1 MAGRR
6 KYVNLLAG
14 QQSKKAMEK
23 ELFIVEGDSA
33 GGSAKQGRDRKVQ
46 AILPLRG
53 KVLNTE
59 KTRMEEIFKNEE
71 INTLIYTIG
80 AGVGSDFNVK
90 DINYGKVIIMT
101 EADDDGAH
109 IQCLLLT
116 FFYRYMKP
124 LIEEGHLFIAMPPL
138 YKVTSGSIDFCNNDL
153 LKLSTDEVARLGI
166 FLAMQYPTTIEG
178 VSNADML
185 RTALSIKENK
195 QINLFK
201 FITDLEKCYDEL
213 KFDKSTIHSSIN
225 EGFSGGERKKNE
237 IIQMNL
243 LKPKLIILD
252 EIDSGVDVDNLKV
265 IAENIKKYKEEN
277 NASILIITHYPHI
290 LNYIKPDYVHI
301 MNNGSIVKTGDYSLA
316 LSIEKN
322 GYEASIMKEI

>member
-1 MAGRR
+1 MLEI
-6 KYVNLLAG
+6 KNLC
-14 QQSKKAMEK
+14 
-23 ELFIVEGDSA
+23 V
-33 GGSAKQGRDRKVQ
+33 
-46 AILPLRG
+46 
-53 KVLNTE
+53 KVLD
-59 KTRMEEIFKNEE
+59 KEILKNFNLNIRDGE
-71 INTLIYTIG
+71 IHAIMGPNGTGKSTL
-80 AGVGSDFNVK
+80 S
-90 DINYGKVIIMT
+90 KVILRS
-101 EADDDGAH
+101 DD
-109 IQCLLLT
+109 
-116 FFYRYMKP
+116 
-124 LIEEGHLFIAMPPL
+124 

-166 FLAMQYPTTIEG
+166 FLAMQYPTSIEG

-201 FITDLEKCYDEL
+201 FIADLEKCYDEL

-265 IAENIKKYKEEN
+265 IAENIKKYKDLCYQKVMLQQFTTQFFRN
-277 NASILIITHYPHI
+277 VDFSQ
-290 LNYIKPDYVHI
+290 K
-301 MNNGSIVKTGDYSLA
+301 
-316 LSIEKN
+316 KN
-322 GYEASIMKEI
+322 

>member
-1 MAGRR
+1 MLEI
-6 KYVNLLAG
+6 KNLC
-14 QQSKKAMEK
+14 
-23 ELFIVEGDSA
+23 V
-33 GGSAKQGRDRKVQ
+33 
-46 AILPLRG
+46 
-53 KVLNTE
+53 KVLD
-59 KTRMEEIFKNEE
+59 KEILKNFNLNIRDGE
-71 INTLIYTIG
+71 IHAIMGPNGTGKSTL
-80 AGVGSDFNVK
+80 S
-90 DINYGKVIIMT
+90 KVILRS
-101 EADDDGAH
+101 DD
-109 IQCLLLT
+109 
-116 FFYRYMKP
+116 
-124 LIEEGHLFIAMPPL
+124 

-166 FLAMQYPTTIEG
+166 FLAMQYPTSIEG

-201 FITDLEKCYDEL
+201 FIMDLEKCYDEL